1 VIEAE
6 KASFPIELMC
16 EVLKISRSAWYAW
29 KNRPESIRK
38 QSDRLILEKIRKVY
52 KDSRGTYGSPR
63 ITTDL
68 NELGEN
74 INRKRVARLMRE
86 NGIVGSPEPKWR
98 VTTESNHDMPVA
110 PNLLSR
116 NFTADAP
123 DKVWVGDITYIW
135 TYRGWS
141 YLATVI
147 DLFSRRIVGWALEDN
162 MRSELVEKALK
173 MAIRQRNVEP
183 GLVFHSDRG
192 SQYAGKD
199 YQRLLQDFGILP
211 SMSRKGDC
219 WDNAVAESFFATI
232 KRELINRA
240 IWINQKNLRMA
251 VYEYVEVFYNRKRR
265 HSTNHNLCPAE
276 HERIYFNNAA
286 VAA

>member
-1 VIEAE
+1 MIEAE
-6 KASFPIELMC
+6 KANFPIKLMC
-16 EVLKISRSAWYAW
+16 QVLKVSRSAWYAW
-29 KNRPESIRK
+29 RDRPESERK
-38 QSDRLILEKIRKVY
+38 QSDRQMIEKIRKVHQE
-52 KDSRGTYGSPR
+52 SRGTYGSPR

-68 NELGEN
+68 REQGEI
-74 INRKRVARLMRE
+74 INRKRVARLMHE

-98 VTTESNHDMPVA
+98 VTTESNHNMPIA

-123 DKVWVGDITYIW
+123 DQVWVGDITYIW

-162 MRSELVEKALK
+162 MRSGLVEKALN
-173 MAIRQRNVEP
+173 MAIKQRNVEP
-183 GLVFHSDRG
+183 GLIFHSDRG

-199 YQRLLQDFGILP
+199 YQKLLQVYGIIP

-240 IWINQKNLRMA
+240 VWINQKNLRMA
-251 VYEYVEVFYNRKRR
+251 VYEYIEVFYNRKRR
-265 HSTNHNLCPAE
+265 HSTNGNLCPAE
-276 HERIYFNNAA
+276 YERIYFYAA
-286 VAA
+286 MAA

>member
-1 VIEAE
+1 MIEAE
-6 KASFPIELMC
+6 KASFPIDLMC
-16 EVLKISRSAWYAW
+16 QVLKVSRSAWYAW
-29 KNRPESIRK
+29 KHCPESKRK
-38 QSDRLILEKIRKVY
+38 QSDRQMLKKIRKVHQE
-52 KDSRGTYGSPR
+52 SRGTYGSPR

-68 NELGEN
+68 REQGET

-86 NGIVGSPEPKWR
+86 NGLVGSPEPKWR
-98 VTTESNHDMPVA
+98 VTTESNHGMPVA
-110 PNLLSR
+110 PNILGR
-116 NFTADAP
+116 DFTVDAP
-123 DKVWVGDITYIW
+123 DQVWVGDITYIW

-147 DLFSRRIVGWALEDN
+147 DLFSRRVVGWALEEN

-173 MAIRQRNVEP
+173 MAVRQRSGEP
-183 GLVFHSDRG
+183 GLIFHSDRG

-199 YQRLLQDFGILP
+199 YQKLLQGYGIIP

-240 IWINQKNLRMA
+240 AWINQKNLRMA
-251 VYEYVEVFYNRKRR
+251 VYEYIEVFYNRKRR
-265 HSTNHNLCPAE
+265 HSTNGNLNPAE
-276 HERIYFNNAA
+276 YERIYFNNAA

>member
-1 VIEAE
+1 M
-6 KASFPIELMC
+6 ELMC
-16 EVLKISRSAWYAW
+16 QTLKISSSAWYAW
-29 KNRPESIRK
+29 KNRPESKRK
-38 QSDRLILEKIRKVY
+38 QSDRLLLEKIKRSHKE
-52 KDSRGTYGSPR
+52 SRGTYGSPR
-63 ITTDL
+63 ITFDL
-68 NELGEN
+68 KEQGEI

-86 NGIVGSPEPKWR
+86 NGIAGSPEPKWR
-98 VTTESNHDMPVA
+98 VTTDSNHDMPVA

-116 NFTADAP
+116 NFRVEAP
-123 DKVWVGDITYIW
+123 DQVWVGDITYIW

-147 DLFSRRIVGWALEDN
+147 DLFSRRLVGWALEDN
-162 MRSELVEKALK
+162 MRSGLVEKALK
-173 MAIRQRNVEP
+173 MAIRQRSAEP
-183 GLVFHSDRG
+183 GLIFHSDRG
-192 SQYAGKD
+192 SQYTGEG
-199 YQRLLQDFGILP
+199 YQKLLQDFGILP

-240 IWINQKNLRMA
+240 IWINQKNLRSA

-265 HSTNHNLCPAE
+265 HSTNGNLNPAE
-276 HERIYFNNAA
+276 YERIYFNNAA

>member
-6 KASFPIELMC
+6 KANFPIELMC
-16 EVLKISRSAWYAW
+16 QVLEISRSAWYAW

-38 QSDRLILEKIRKVY
+38 QSDRLTLGKIRKVY

-68 NELGEN
+68 REQGE
-74 INRKRVARLMRE
+74 IVNRKRVARLMRE
-86 NGIVGSPEPKWR
+86 NGIVGSPEPKWL

-110 PNLLSR
+110 PNLLGR
-116 NFTADAP
+116 NFTVDAP
-123 DKVWVGDITYIW
+123 DQVWVGDITYIW

-173 MAIRQRNVEP
+173 MAIRQRSVEP
-183 GLVFHSDRG
+183 GLIFHSDRG

-199 YQRLLQDFGILP
+199 YQELLQNYGILP

-240 IWINQKNLRMA
+240 VWINQKNLRMA
-251 VYEYVEVFYNRKRR
+251 VYEYVEVFYNRRRR
-265 HSTNHNLCPAE
+265 HSTNGNLCPSE
-276 HERIYFNNAA
+276 YESIYFNNAA